1 VLVRQ
6 AAMYRVDIFVAATF
20 LVLVLLIVVGS
31 TAEWYRLLAGRKRVE
46 LHESEFVALGEVVAS

>member
-20 LVLVLLIVVGS
+20 LVLVLLIVIGS
-31 TAEWYRLLAGRKRVE
+31 AAEWYRLLAGRKRVE
-46 LHESEFVALGEVVAS
+46 LHESEFVPLAEVAA